1 MHDDQ
6 DGTWAAPAAAGPV
19 SARIWLPAS
28 KSITNRALVLAAL
41 SDRPAR
47 IANPLRARDTLLAA
61 AALRAMG
68 TEVAD
73 DAGPVVVAYPLG
85 FDWMWLYWYFMRFAD
100 AGSPF
105 SFSQHLDMKTI
116 YATKAR
122 TTVSR
127 STKRRMPVSLR
138 PSRPHTHNALDD
150 AIEQAEL
157 FQKLFSWDGPDG

>member
-1 MHDDQ
+1 AGAMNA
-6 DGTWAAPAAAGPV
+6 GAAWVTGGAG
-19 SARIWLPAS
+19 
-28 KSITNRALVLAAL
+28 
-41 SDRPAR
+41 
-47 IANPLRARDTLLAA
+47 
-61 AALRAMG
+61 
-68 TEVAD
+68 

-138 PSRPHTHNALDD
+138 PSRPHTHNELND

-157 FQKLFSWDGPDG
+157 FQKLF